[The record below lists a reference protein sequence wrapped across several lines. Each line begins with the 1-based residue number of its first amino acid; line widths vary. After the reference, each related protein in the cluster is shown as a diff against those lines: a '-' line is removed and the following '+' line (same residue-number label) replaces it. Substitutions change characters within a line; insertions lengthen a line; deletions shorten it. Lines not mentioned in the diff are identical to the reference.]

1 MSRRATGLSDEI
13 RNKMKDAEKTLEE
26 HKSDQKAINAGN
38 YVDPGL
44 EVIKLFS
51 CSTQLSNKFQLLLNT
66 KIMPNKEVSCF
77 KSFRCCIYLANKC

>member
-38 YVDPGL
+38 YVDPGITGKPDIVAL
-44 EVIKLFS
+44 EQKGADQPTHLGSLISAFVIAVR
-51 CSTQLSNKFQLLLNT
+51 
-66 KIMPNKEVSCF
+66 KIN
-77 KSFRCCIYLANKC
+77 A